1 MTLDHATGPRH
12 SASPVNPH
20 PRPLGRDHSTVEAV
34 ALFSL
39 LALGQICFVAW
50 LSSERDGEFLG
61 AFELFEDAVY
71 ASTAAGALLGVLG
84 VYVVVRRLVFLS
96 AALSQI
102 AGLGS
107 MSALYIASLA
117 GGSGWVFGPRTGALV
132 ATALLVLVIASE
144 RNRSTRLPR
153 DSVLGLAYLIGAAGV
168 LVVGAKVPGESQEII
183 TSTLFGS
190 AVAVLPGDRESLV
203 QVAFVLLGLHVWWW
217 RGFVAV
223 SVDPEGARVRGLPT
237 VLLEVTLL
245 ASLAIAVSATSRVLG
260 ALPTFAYSVLPAM
273 VAIRLAPNIALALVV
288 AGALGAFGAFFGYYL
303 AFEFELPVGAA
314 QAGLCAALVV
324 LVEVMRPVLSGL
336 RYLIGSRTS
345 AARSQP

>member
-1 MTLDHATGPRH
+1 MTTSAHAAGSGP
-12 SASPVNPH
+12 SPVNPH

-34 ALFSL
+34 TLLGL
-39 LALGQICFVAW
+39 LAIGQVAFVAW
-50 LSSERDGEFLG
+50 LSSERDSEFFS
-61 AFELFEDAVY
+61 AFELFEDAVF

-84 VYVVVRRLVFLS
+84 VYVVLRRLVFLS
-96 AALSQI
+96 AALSQV

-107 MSALYIASLA
+107 MAALYLASVAA
-117 GGSGWVFGPRTGALV
+117 GSVWVVGPRTGALV

-153 DSVLGLAYLIGAAGV
+153 DSVLGLAYLVGAAGV

-190 AVAVLPGDRESLV
+190 AVAVLPAERESLV
-203 QVAFVLLGLHVWWW
+203 QVAFLLLGLHAWWW

-237 VLLEVTLL
+237 VLLEVALL
-245 ASLAIAVSATSRVLG
+245 ASLAVAVSSTSRVLG

-273 VAIRLAPNIALALVV
+273 VALRLAPNIALALVL

-303 AFEFELPVGAA
+303 AFVFELPVGAT
-314 QAGLCAALVV
+314 QAGLCATAVL
-324 LVEVMRPVLSGL
+324 LVEATRPALARL
-336 RYLIGSRTS
+336 RDL
-345 AARSQP
+345 ARRRVGTDRSTP

>member
-1 MTLDHATGPRH
+1 MTPLAGPAHA
-12 SASPVNPH
+12 ASPVSPH
-20 PRPLGRDHSTVEAV
+20 LRPLGRDHSTVESV
-34 ALFSL
+34 TLLGL
-39 LALGQICFVAW
+39 LALGQVAFVAW
-50 LSSERDGEFLG
+50 LWAERDSEFFS
-61 AFELFEDAVY
+61 AFELFEDAVV

-84 VYVVVRRLVFLS
+84 VYVVLRRLVFLS

-107 MSALYIASLA
+107 MVALYLTSVTA
-117 GGSGWVFGPRTGALV
+117 GSVWALGPQAGALV

-144 RNRSTRLPR
+144 RGRSTRLPR

-190 AVAVLPGDRESLV
+190 AVAVLPADRDSLV
-203 QVAFVLLGLHVWWW
+203 QVAVVLLGLHAWWW

-237 VLLEVTLL
+237 ILLDVALW
-245 ASLAIAVSATSRVLG
+245 ASLAVAVSATSRVLG

-273 VAIRLAPNIALALVV
+273 VALRLAPNIALALVL

-303 AFEFELPVGAA
+303 AFVFELPVGAT
-314 QAGLCAALVV
+314 QAGLCATLVL
-324 LVEVMRPVLSGL
+324 LVETLRPVLAGL
-336 RYLIGSRTS
+336 RGLLGRRIS
-345 AARSQP
+345 AERSSP